1 MKHITYGIGGYDPS
15 KPNNNIIEQYDV
27 PDIVSPPPDT
37 ATPATIRIAMRRLYN
52 ITGAQFDAVVAQV
65 IAAIPNDADRQDATD
80 LWQYAIEIQ
89 RTHPLVAAVAGVF
102 ALSQQQIDDAFRF
115 AATI

>member
-1 MKHITYGIGGYDPS
+1 MRSIVYGIGGYDPS
-15 KPNNNIIEQYDV
+15 KPNNNIIEEIEL
-27 PDIVSPPPDT
+27 PDEIVPPPES

-65 IAAIPNDADRQDATD
+65 IAAIPDENDRQDALD

-102 ALSQQQIDDAFRF
+102 GLSQQQIDDAFRF
-115 AATI
+115 ADTI